1 MNINYTQKAAIQPAA
16 SSTFCVAAAPF
27 PALIRGSFG
36 GASSARRDSFGAP
49 STVLR
54 GGFDPCSTPLRGCS
68 ACNPLRSEDVRG
80 IPEGVPNQSRRTVK
94 ANGKTTAMSAEYNV
108 ADSAASP
115 AAKNDTMSGFCN
127 PTCTLYVKLQIIGTV
142 QGLAQPLIHLKR

>member
-1 MNINYTQKAAIQPAA
+1 
-16 SSTFCVAAAPF
+16 
-27 PALIRGSFG
+27 
-36 GASSARRDSFGAP
+36 
-49 STVLR
+49 
-54 GGFDPCSTPLRGCS
+54 LRGCS

-142 QGLAQPLIHLKR
+142 QGLAQPLIHLKRKNFVHQRIKGKLRYVKNYWNRLRDYQLLRSRDGRQRAGSDHEQDRK